1 MDYFKKIYDGLSTT
15 GVGMKITLEHL
26 FGKKV
31 TNQYPE
37 IYHPIT
43 SGDMPLN
50 SRNRLFVDM
59 AGCDGCDSCAKAC
72 PINCI
77 EVETVRVTPDEENVP
92 DMNNGKKRKMW
103 VTKHEIDFAKCCF
116 CSLCTLVC
124 PTEAI
129 YMTQEFEYSEFD
141 RENLKYNFSDL
152 TPEQVV
158 EKKASFEQYQIKKKE
173 EQEAKKKA
181 DAEAKK
187 AAEEALANLA
197 KEEESTCGSEEAE
210 DVTIKE
216 EPKKVEPPK
225 VEDAPTELSEE
236 DLEKQKARDERRREN
251 ERKRAERMAAKAKEG
266 GE

>member
-1 MDYFKKIYDGLSTT
+1 MEYFKKIYDGLSTT
-15 GVGMKITLEHL
+15 AIGMKITLEHL
-26 FGKKV
+26 VGKKV

-37 IYHPIT
+37 LYHPIT

-59 AGCDGCDSCAKAC
+59 TGCDGCDSCAKAC

-77 EVETVRVTPDEENVP
+77 TVETVRVTPDDENVP

-141 RENLKYNFSDL
+141 REKLKYNFSDL
-152 TPEQVV
+152 TPEQVEEKNRMFEEYQINKKREQE
-158 EKKASFEQYQIKKKE
+158 EKKRAE
-173 EQEAKKKA
+173 
-181 DAEAKK
+181 AEAKK
-187 AAEEALANLA
+187 LAEEAKKEAETNPEIVVVEEPAKIEAPIESKVEVEAELSPEEIEKQRA
-197 KEEESTCGSEEAE
+197 KEE
-210 DVTIKE
+210 
-216 EPKKVEPPK
+216 
-225 VEDAPTELSEE
+225 
-236 DLEKQKARDERRREN
+236 RRKEN
-251 ERKRAERMAAKAKEG
+251 ERKRAERLAAMANEK